1 MTDDALL
8 KTFVIRHSSSVI
20 PSMRLLLNGV
30 SKSFGSQRVLDAISV
45 DFGELRTLAF
55 IGPSGGGKSTLLR
68 IVAGLEMPDV
78 GSVTLDG
85 QSIDFQHEDASR
97 QHTRGLGIVFQ
108 SFNLFPHL
116 TALENI
122 TLPLEKVHGLSA
134 ADARD
139 TAMTALRRF
148 RLEDHAHKK
157 PAELS
162 GGQKQR
168 VAIAR
173 AIAIK
178 PRVLLFD
185 EPTSAL
191 DPEMTAEVLDV
202 IGELRDEGRDFLL
215 VTHEMG
221 FARHVADRV
230 AFLAGGRIVEHA
242 PAAELFA
249 EPQSAACRDFLS
261 RVLKY

>member
-1 MTDDALL
+1 MKLA
-8 KTFVIRHSSSVI
+8 
-20 PSMRLLLNGV
+20 LNGLT
-30 SKSFGSQRVLDAISV
+30 KSFGAQRVLDDITA
-45 DFGELRTLAF
+45 DFGELRTLAL

-68 IVAGLEMPDV
+68 IIAGLETADAGEV
-78 GSVTLDG
+78 RLDG
-85 QSIDFQHEDASR
+85 ER
-97 QHTRGLGIVFQ
+97 VECTREHRRRLGVVFQ

-116 TALENI
+116 SALDNLL
-122 TLPLEKVHGLSA
+122 LPLVHVHGA
-134 ADARD
+134 PDAQ
-139 TAMTALRRF
+139 TLALATLDRF
-148 RLEDHAHKK
+148 RLADHAHKR

-202 IGELRDEGRDFLL
+202 IEELKAEGRDFVL

-230 AFLAGGRIVEHA
+230 AFLADGRIVEHA
-242 PAAELFA
+242 PAEELFA
-249 EPQSAACRDFLS
+249 SPQSAQCRDFLA
-261 RVLKY
+261 RVLRY

>member
-1 MTDDALL
+1 
-8 KTFVIRHSSSVI
+8 
-20 PSMRLLLNGV
+20 MRLDLRNLR
-30 SKSFGSQRVLDAISV
+30 KSFGAHRVIDDATA
-45 DFGELRTLAF
+45 DFGELRSLAL

-68 IVAGLEMPDV
+68 LIAGLIAPDS
-78 GSVTLDG
+78 GMIALDG
-85 QSIDFQHEDASR
+85 KPLGTDEASLRAHR
-97 QHTRGLGIVFQ
+97 QHLGVVFQ
-108 SFNLFPHL
+108 SYNLFPHL
-116 TALENI
+116 SALVNI
-122 TLPLEKVHGLSA
+122 TLPLEKVHGLAPA
-134 ADARD
+134 AAEELARA
-139 TAMTALRRF
+139 TLQRFALA
-148 RLEDHAHKK
+148 DHADKK

-178 PRVLLFD
+178 PRLLLFD

-202 IGELRDEGRDFLL
+202 IEELKNEGHDFLL

-230 AFLAGGRIVEHA
+230 AFLAHGRIVEHG
-242 PAAELFA
+242 PAEELFDR
-249 EPQSAACRDFLS
+249 PQSRECRDFLA
-261 RVLKY
+261 RVLRH

>member
-1 MTDDALL
+1 
-8 KTFVIRHSSSVI
+8 
-20 PSMRLLLNGV
+20 MRLRLTDLA
-30 SKSFGSQRVLDAISV
+30 KSFGPQRVLDAVSA
-45 DFGELRTLAF
+45 DFGELHTLAL

-68 IVAGLEMPDV
+68 ILAGLVTPDA
-78 GSVTLDG
+78 GSVELNG
-85 QSIDFQHEDASR
+85 AAIDFRDEPLHA
-97 QHTRGLGIVFQ
+97 HTRQLGIVFQ
-108 SFNLFPHL
+108 AFNLFPHL
-116 TALENI
+116 TALANI
-122 TLPLEKVHGLSA
+122 TLPLEQVHGLAPDA
-134 ADARD
+134 ARH
-139 TAMTALRRF
+139 TALAALRRF

-157 PAELS
+157 PAALS
-162 GGQKQR
+162 GGQQQR

-178 PRVLLFD
+178 PRLLLFD

-191 DPEMTAEVLDV
+191 DPEMTGEVLDV
-202 IGELRDEGRDFLL
+202 IAELRGEGRDLLL

-230 AFLAGGRIVEHA
+230 AFLSSGRILEHA

-249 EPQSAACRDFLS
+249 EPRTPECRDFLA

>member
-1 MTDDALL
+1 
-8 KTFVIRHSSSVI
+8 
-20 PSMRLLLNGV
+20 MRLSLEAL
-30 SKSFGSQRVLDAISV
+30 SKSFGTNRVIDDLTV
-45 DFGELRTLAF
+45 NFGELRSLAL

-68 IVAGLEMPDV
+68 IIAGLEAPDSGAINLNGVVV
-78 GSVTLDG
+78 GTDEESLRA
-85 QSIDFQHEDASR
+85 HR
-97 QHTRGLGIVFQ
+97 LHLGVVFQ
-108 SFNLFPHL
+108 AYNLFPHL
-116 TALENI
+116 TALANI
-122 TLPLEKVHGLSA
+122 TLPLEKVHGLTPA
-134 ADARD
+134 AAEELARE
-139 TAMTALRRF
+139 TLRRF
-148 RLEDHAHKK
+148 ALADHAHKK

-178 PRVLLFD
+178 PRLLLFD

-202 IGELRDEGRDFLL
+202 IEELKKEGRDFLL

-230 AFLAGGRIVEHA
+230 AFLAHGRIVEHA
-242 PAAELFA
+242 PAEQLFA
-249 EPQSAACRDFLS
+249 SPESRECRDFLA
-261 RVLKY
+261 RILRH

>member
-1 MTDDALL
+1 MHLKLEALS
-8 KTFVIRHSSSVI
+8 KTFAA
-20 PSMRLLLNGV
+20 L
-30 SKSFGSQRVLDAISV
+30 RVLDAITA
-45 DFGELRTLAF
+45 DFGELRSLVL

-68 IVAGLEMPDV
+68 VVAGLETPDS
-78 GSVTLDG
+78 GMVTLDG
-85 QSIDFQHEDASR
+85 ASVDFSEVALREHR
-97 QHTRGLGIVFQ
+97 RHLGVVFQ
-108 SFNLFPHL
+108 AFNLFPHL
-116 TALENI
+116 TAVANL
-122 TLPLEKVHGLSA
+122 TLPLEKVHGFA
-134 ADARD
+134 PDAARD
-139 TAMTALRRF
+139 LAMQSLARF
-148 RLEDHAHKK
+148 QLADHAHKR

-178 PRVLLFD
+178 PRLLLFD

-191 DPEMTAEVLDV
+191 DPEMTAEVLDA
-202 IGELRDEGRDFLL
+202 IEELKEEGIAFLL

-230 AFLAGGRIVEHA
+230 AFLSAGRIVEHA

-249 EPQSAACRDFLS
+249 APQTAECRDFLA
-261 RVLKY
+261 RILKY

>member
-1 MTDDALL
+1 MTISRGASE
-8 KTFVIRHSSSVI
+8 RRWSSNAQGCVDL
-20 PSMRLLLNGV
+20 RNLT
-30 SKSFGSQRVLDAISV
+30 KSFATHRVIDDVTV
-45 DFGELRTLAF
+45 DFGELRSLAL

-68 IVAGLEMPDV
+68 MIAGLIAPDS
-78 GSVTLDG
+78 GTITLDG
-85 QSIDFQHEDASR
+85 KPIGTDEISLRTHR
-97 QHTRGLGIVFQ
+97 QQLGVVFQ
-108 SFNLFPHL
+108 SYNLFPHL
-116 TALENI
+116 SALTNI
-122 TLPLEKVHGLSA
+122 TLPLEKVHGLASNA
-134 ADARD
+134 AEELARE
-139 TAMTALRRF
+139 TLKRFALA
-148 RLEDHAHKK
+148 DHADKK

-202 IGELRDEGRDFLL
+202 IEELKDENRDFLL

-230 AFLAGGRIVEHA
+230 AFLAKGRIIEHG
-242 PAAELFA
+242 PAEQLFDQ
-249 EPQSAACRDFLS
+249 PQSQECRDFLA
-261 RVLKY
+261 RVLRH